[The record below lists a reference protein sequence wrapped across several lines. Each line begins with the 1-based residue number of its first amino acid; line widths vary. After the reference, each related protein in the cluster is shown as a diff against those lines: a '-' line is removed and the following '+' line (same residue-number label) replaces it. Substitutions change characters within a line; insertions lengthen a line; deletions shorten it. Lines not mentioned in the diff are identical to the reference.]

1 MKIEKVSIS
10 LPKQMMLFVE
20 QYRRQHKL
28 RSRSD
33 VFAKAVKVLEE
44 RSLEQDYR
52 DSYRDHAE
60 EMKAW
65 DVTVGDGLD
74 DEPW

>member
-1 MKIEKVSIS
+1 MKIEKISIS
-10 LPKQMMLFVE
+10 LPKDAINFIE
-20 QYRRQHKL
+20 QYRKQHKIRT
-28 RSRSD
+28 RSE
-33 VFAKAVKVLEE
+33 VFARAVRALEQ

-60 EMKAW
+60 EMKDW